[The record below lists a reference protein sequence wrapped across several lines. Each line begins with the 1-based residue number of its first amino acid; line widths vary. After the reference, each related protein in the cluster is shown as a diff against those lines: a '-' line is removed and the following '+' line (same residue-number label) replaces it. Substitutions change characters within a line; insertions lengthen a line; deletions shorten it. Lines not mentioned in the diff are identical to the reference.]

1 MEDVTLS
8 QLTGYRREQLQNIIR
23 EANLKVAKLTR
34 KKTEELMNIII
45 ENQDKIKSLPEA
57 EPIEKRRGRKPQYS
71 QECQTIIEKQKSSSE
86 YKAVELQHKRK
97 RKGSEEQTEPI
108 PAADAENAEK
118 SAAEPAL
125 QNAAKPERDENKAAE
140 APAAAEEARGAEKK
154 DPSISDNIVL
164 PKIELNNYTGTVRVR
179 HKDNKQGR
187 RQGRGLSA
195 GEPGASSAF
204 AGGEG
209 VRAAEGEAFTYR
221 DRAET
226 DEGADFSAYSRRPKE
241 ADSFVREESRFSPRT
256 DKRVS
261 SDSYYSNAVVYPE
274 PNYSLDEIYTGDDI
288 DEVSL
293 ADSYM
298 PAVSGI
304 LDLRAKGCG
313 MLRGRSYKVSP
324 GDVRVS
330 MALIKKHCLRMGDMI
345 CGRVRALKHG
355 ESGYELESII
365 SVNGISP
372 ENAVRR
378 QTFDQMIPI
387 YPNETYI
394 LEAED
399 HDMTAR
405 VIDLFAPIGK
415 GQRALIVSPP
425 KAGKTICLKKIAAGI
440 SANFPD
446 SILIALLVDERPE
459 EVTDMERSIRGSVVA
474 STFDEDPMQHLFIS
488 YLVLQRACRLA
499 EMGKDVVILLDS
511 LTRLGRAC
519 NNVAPNSGR
528 TMSGGLDSSAL
539 RMPKRFF
546 GSARKFENGGSLT
559 IIATALIETGSRMDE
574 VIFEEF
580 KGTGNNEI
588 NLSRKLAERRVFP
601 AIDIKKSGTRH
612 DEYLQDEDTLETMTL
627 LRRNLDNL
635 CGEREPTE
643 VIIENL
649 RKTVDN
655 KDFLGRFKRNRIS
668 RP

>member
-86 YKAVELQHKRK
+86 YKTVELQHKRK
-97 RKGSEEQTEPI
+97 KKDSVEQTE
-108 PAADAENAEK
+108 AAAAEEAERI
-118 SAAEPAL
+118 APEPAL
-125 QNAAKPERDENKAAE
+125 QTAAEPERAENKAAE
-140 APAAAEEARGAEKK
+140 APAAAAEEARGAEKK

-164 PKIELNNYTGTVRVR
+164 PKLDLNSYTGTVRVR

-187 RQGRGLSA
+187 RQGRGFA
-195 GEPGASSAF
+195 AEPGASPAP
-204 AGGEG
+204 AVNEG
-209 VRAAEGEAFTYR
+209 ARAAEGEASAYR

-226 DEGADFSAYSRRPKE
+226 DEGGDFSAYSRRPKE
-241 ADSFVREESRFSPRT
+241 AEGFVREESRFSPRT

-274 PNYSLDEIYTGDDI
+274 PNYSMDEIYTGDDI
-288 DEVSL
+288 DEVSM
-293 ADSYM
+293 ADNYM

-330 MALIKKHCLRMGDMI
+330 MGLIKKHCLRMGDMI

-446 SILIALLVDERPE
+446 SILMALLVDERPE

-649 RKTVDN
+649 RKTADN